1 MTTSPS
7 RLIQPFTGT
16 LVDLNVPEDA
26 RADVRARANR
36 LPSIQLSERALYVTL
51 DTVVSTPDQNAR
63 RVLEHLERQGFVR

>member
-7 RLIQPFTGT
+7 RLIQPFSGT
-16 LVDLNVPEDA
+16 LVDPNVPEDA
-26 RADVRARANR
+26 ADVRARANR

-63 RVLEHLERQGFVR
+63 RVREHLERQGFVR